1 MKTRTATIAFCLAIA
16 SGVVISLGAQQLS
29 AGYQSQRIVDDARKR
44 PIHLDIWYPT
54 AAQPEQP
61 HRYGLSIGRVVPGGE
76 LAGERLPVVLLS
88 HGAMGSATNYSWL
101 AEHLA
106 RRGYVVLGVSHIGES
121 PVFGADSLDP
131 AAVGRFGDRTQDLN
145 TALAY
150 LLERSPFTARLDA
163 SRLAAIGHSSGGASA
178 LMLAGVAFSA
188 SDLAAYCASDARAQD
203 KGCQYPS
210 SNDERAK
217 QPPVAPA
224 RRLRALVTL
233 DPAVG
238 PGFTERALRALS
250 ISTLVVGSVRNDFLP
265 YASHA
270 GRVGSQIPGAQVVR
284 LDRGEGHFVYVD
296 ECTLPIEVMGV
307 RLCADATGVDRKA
320 VHETLAGSIEQ
331 FLASALSSV
340 R

>member
-150 LLERSPFTARLDA
+150 LLERSPFTAGLTPLAWQPSAIRPEEPRPSCWQA
-163 SRLAAIGHSSGGASA
+163 SPSPPRTWRHTAPQTR
-178 LMLAGVAFSA
+178 
-188 SDLAAYCASDARAQD
+188 ARKTKAVNIRPAMMR
-203 KGCQYPS
+203 GPS
-210 SNDERAK
+210 S
-217 QPPVAPA
+217 
-224 RRLRALVTL
+224 RRWRR
-233 DPAVG
+233 
-238 PGFTERALRALS
+238 PG
-250 ISTLVVGSVRNDFLP
+250 V
-265 YASHA
+265 
-270 GRVGSQIPGAQVVR
+270 
-284 LDRGEGHFVYVD
+284 
-296 ECTLPIEVMGV
+296 
-307 RLCADATGVDRKA
+307 
-320 VHETLAGSIEQ
+320 
-331 FLASALSSV
+331 
-340 R
+340 